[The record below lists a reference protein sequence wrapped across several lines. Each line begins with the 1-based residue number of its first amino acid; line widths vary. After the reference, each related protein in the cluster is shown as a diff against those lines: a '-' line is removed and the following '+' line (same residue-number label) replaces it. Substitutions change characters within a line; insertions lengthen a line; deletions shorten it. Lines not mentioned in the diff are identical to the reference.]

1 MIWKIIDTLLG
12 QTPQRRQ
19 DAIEATKELAYK
31 IRLTGNSRSID
42 ETIGYLIKNNI
53 DVQYKGVK

>member
-1 MIWKIIDTLLG
+1 MILKII

-19 DAIEATKELAYK
+19 EAIKATKELAYK

-42 ETIGYLIKNNI
+42 KTIGYLIKNNI
-53 DVQYKGVK
+53 DIHYKGVENGF